1 MALYPPPLPPFLLF
15 LLLLLLHPFTPRA
28 LSAVTVTHLPGFSG
42 ALPFRLETGYVSVD
56 EVNDVE
62 LFYYFI
68 QSEQRS
74 PREAP
79 VILWLTG
86 GPGCSAFSGLV
97 FEIGPLQFVTKKYDG
112 SVPSLVYRNC
122 SWTKIANVIF
132 LDSPVGTGFSFS
144 RNPEGYVL
152 DDTGLSIQIHEFL
165 KKWFIE
171 HPEFMANHL
180 YIAGDSYAGKFVP
193 LVAHEIAKGIE
204 AGHSPLLNLKG
215 YVIGNAATGELVD
228 LNSRVPYAHGVGI
241 ISDELYEAIQ
251 KNCDGENYAN
261 PNPLNLLCSSALD
274 KFDTFTSEIN
284 KAYTLDPQ
292 CPLASPGRRHTS
304 RDRSLE
310 ENYPE
315 IRLPPAAP
323 DIKCRSYSYYLSYYW
338 ANNYKTREA
347 LHIKKGTVR
356 EWVRCNHSLAYT
368 DNTPSSVP
376 YHLNLTKKG
385 YRALVYSGDKDLLI
399 PFIGTQAWIRSLNYS
414 IVDDWRS
421 WHVDGQ
427 VAGYTRKYSN
437 SLTFATVKDAGHTA
451 PEYKPKSCFMMLARW
466 ISHRPL

>member
-241 ISDELYEAIQ
+241 ISDELYE
-251 KNCDGENYAN
+251 
-261 PNPLNLLCSSALD
+261 
-274 KFDTFTSEIN
+274 
-284 KAYTLDPQ
+284 
-292 CPLASPGRRHTS
+292 
-304 RDRSLE
+304 
-310 ENYPE
+310 
-315 IRLPPAAP
+315 
-323 DIKCRSYSYYLSYYW
+323 
-338 ANNYKTREA
+338 
-347 LHIKKGTVR
+347 
-356 EWVRCNHSLAYT
+356 
-368 DNTPSSVP
+368 
-376 YHLNLTKKG
+376 
-385 YRALVYSGDKDLLI
+385 DLLI